1 MCPKTSDDGA
11 TTKLRLGRERL
22 IPFAR
27 FVRCMSII
35 LLGTTDEPL
44 ADGFCYRTGQ
54 FRITIR
60 AANLASRA
68 ALRFPS
74 HADTIEPFI
83 NICQT

>member
-1 MCPKTSDDGA
+1 MPQDRRTMAPPLNCVWDA
-11 TTKLRLGRERL
+11 RV

-27 FVRCMSII
+27 FVWCMNII
-35 LLGTTDEPL
+35 LLSTTDEPL

-83 NICQT
+83 SICQI

>member
-1 MCPKTSDDGA
+1 MVSPL
-11 TTKLRLGRERL
+11 TTFGKRRL
-22 IPFAR
+22 IPFSR
-27 FVRCMSII
+27 SVGCMSII
-35 LLGTTDEPL
+35 LLGYADEPL
-44 ADGFCYRTGQ
+44 ADRFCYRTGQ